1 MADKIKLSFIRQK
14 FPMYKDVP
22 DDQLLIAVRQKFYP
36 SLSAR
41 DFYSRVDYDAN
52 RPNPTDGMS
61 AFDKFMAGAGKSVAD
76 TGQGVGQLLGLV
88 NQADVDESS
97 ALDRPLMETGAG
109 VAGNI
114 AGEMAQ
120 LAIPLGG
127 GAALASRGAAKVAPK
142 AVAAVSTKL
151 GKAAPVVAGAAENA
165 ILSGAKPVE
174 TGESRASNAAGGAV
188 ASVAGNAVGAGLA
201 KASRGAADA
210 IAPNIRAL
218 YEKAIE
224 MGIPVRADQLGD
236 SKFLKTLASTLERL
250 PLTGGQAAQEAQ
262 QEAFNRAV
270 SRQFGADTTKITP
283 EVYAAAKR
291 RIGGQF
297 EALSGRNNLTVDDVL
312 TGRLNSVVDEAGK
325 FGDPAT
331 ANAVKNAVDGVLS
344 RADSGVMPGR
354 AYQSMDSMLGKLTK
368 TGGEKAH
375 FLGQVRET
383 LRNAMDGSISPAD
396 KEAWQLARTQYKALK
411 TVRDLVAKDGAS
423 GDISPALLAGRVNA
437 SNAGKEAMASGRA
450 GDMGD
455 LAMIGRQFVRDPIP
469 NSGTADRL
477 FAGSILP
484 LVGAGAGAYN
494 GDGNPLVDAAQGALL
509 ASVVGRGATKALNSP
524 AVTNYMA
531 NGLSAP
537 AQALL
542 RSGAKAAPIA
552 IPAAGNVLFVQ

>member
-1 MADKIKLSFIRQK
+1 MAEKIKLSFIRQK

-36 SLSAR
+36 SVSAR
-41 DFYSRVDYDAN
+41 DFYSRVDYDTN
-52 RPNPTDGMS
+52 KPNPTDGMS

-76 TGQGVGQLLGLV
+76 TGLGIGQLAGLV
-88 NQADVDESS
+88 DQAEVDE
-97 ALDRPLMETGAG
+97 AAARDKPLMETGAG

-114 AGEMAQ
+114 VGDMAQ

-127 GAALASRGAAKVAPK
+127 GASLAAKGATKIAPK
-142 AVAAVSTKL
+142 AAAAVATKL
-151 GKAAPVVAGAAENA
+151 GKAAPVVVSVAENTA
-165 ILSGAKPVE
+165 LTAAKPVE
-174 TGESRASNAAGGAV
+174 TGESRAGNATGGAV
-188 ASVAGNAVGAGLA
+188 ASVAGNAAGAGLNKVA
-201 KASRGAADA
+201 RGAADA

-270 SRQFGADTTKITP
+270 SRQFGENVSRITP

-297 EALSGRNNLTVDDVL
+297 ESLSGRNNLTVDDVL
-312 TGRLNSVVDEAGK
+312 SGKLGAIVDEAGK

-331 ANAVKNAVDGVLS
+331 ANAVQNAVNGVLS
-344 RADSGVMPGR
+344 RVDSGVMPGR

-383 LRNAMDGSISPAD
+383 LRNAMDDSISPAD

-437 SNAGKEAMASGRA
+437 TNAGKEAMASGRA
-450 GDMGD
+450 GDLGD
-455 LAMIGRQFVRDPIP
+455 VAMIGRQFVRDPIP

-494 GDGNPLVDAAQGALL
+494 GDGNPFVDAAKGAVL

-531 NGLSAP
+531 NGLSSP

-542 RSGAKAAPIA
+542 RAGAKAAPIA
-552 IPAAGNVLFVQ
+552 LPSAGNVLFVQ